1 MEFLQSR
8 IYASIRAARHNLL
21 QDEARAEVDIN
32 EHRNILEAIRRRDP
46 SAARAAILTHL
57 TNAAQNMASTLAII
71 MVIPLH
77 FRRCWNWPL

>member
-21 QDEARAEVDIN
+21 QDEARAEVDLN

-57 TNAAQNMASTLAII
+57 TNAAHNLKLDKRILDHTDKA
-71 MVIPLH
+71 
-77 FRRCWNWPL
+77 RR